1 MNNKEEP
8 KDLLAELEMLQRV
21 LDNPESSALSEPD
34 IPVLDD
40 LFDGDIPVV
49 NDPIGDKP
57 SVLRSV
63 APAPQV
69 NPGSQ
74 INPAPQANNVS
85 PIKPIEPAAPEAP
98 SSVSPLNQI
107 LNKINRDG
115 NSAPSPLTST
125 FKTPEPKA
133 PVAGE
138 NTLTTKR
145 AEIDQTMS
153 QTSAS
158 LTSLLQRERIVDELV
173 EELLPLIKGR
183 LRSRIR
189 DMLNGK
195 EES

>member
-21 LDNPESSALSEPD
+21 LDNPGSSSLSEPD

-49 NDPIGDKP
+49 NDPISEKP
-57 SVLRSV
+57 SVLRPV
-63 APAPQV
+63 APV
-69 NPGSQ
+69 
-74 INPAPQANNVS
+74 IQASNVS
-85 PIKPIEPAAPEAP
+85 PIKPVEPAAPEAP

-115 NSAPSPLTST
+115 NSVPSPVTST
-125 FKTPEPKA
+125 FKTPEAKA

-138 NTLTTKR
+138 SNLTTKR

-153 QTSAS
+153 QTTAS

-195 EES
+195 EDT

>member
-21 LDNPESSALSEPD
+21 LDNPGSSSFSEPD
-34 IPVLDD
+34 IPVLED

-49 NDPIGDKP
+49 NDPISEKP
-57 SVLRSV
+57 SVLRPV
-63 APAPQV
+63 APAPLV
-69 NPGSQ
+69 
-74 INPAPQANNVS
+74 NPAPLANNVS
-85 PIKPIEPAAPEAP
+85 PIKPVTVPEPEAAP

-125 FKTPEPKA
+125 FKTPEAKA

-138 NTLTTKR
+138 STLTTKR

-195 EES
+195 EDT